1 MPASI
6 NTGSIS
12 FSRMDKEKN
21 SLQEDNEALRDVIDR
36 KNRDGHN
43 IDKKLKASENQL
55 KVEII
60 FKELIS

>member
-1 MPASI
+1 
-6 NTGSIS
+6 
-12 FSRMDKEKN
+12 MDKEKN

-60 FKELIS
+60 FKELIF